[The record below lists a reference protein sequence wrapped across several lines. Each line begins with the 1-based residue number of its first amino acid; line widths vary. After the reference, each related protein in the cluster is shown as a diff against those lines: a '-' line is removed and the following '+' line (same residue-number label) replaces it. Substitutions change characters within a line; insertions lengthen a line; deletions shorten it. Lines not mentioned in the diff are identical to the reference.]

1 MDARGCHARNPEAHM
16 LRNSHGMNRSA
27 HLSPFRTYRSVRQDD
42 LISFQL
48 VIEETDLWVAA
59 QQDLG
64 LSMAD
69 HVRFLRGQIKSY
81 AAIHPQFLTSLEPL
95 EATSR
100 DPEIIRRMCRAGQ
113 LTGVGPM
120 AAVAGTVAQMLGEHF
135 RSCSEDLL
143 IENGGDTYL
152 CSTRDRH
159 IGILNMPDQ
168 DVRLCVP
175 VAAREFPCSFCASSA
190 KIGHSLS
197 FGKADLVVVRAKDA
211 ALADA
216 AATALANALTGAE
229 AMDTVLAHAQGWES
243 IGIEGVFTQCEG
255 KIGVWGKMQLTVI

>member
-1 MDARGCHARNPEAHM
+1 
-16 LRNSHGMNRSA
+16 MNRPV
-27 HLSPFRTYRSVRQDD
+27 HLSPFRTYRSARHDD
-42 LISFQL
+42 LVSFQL

-64 LSMAD
+64 PPMAD

-81 AAIHPQFLTSLEPL
+81 VAIHPEFLTALEPL
-95 EATSR
+95 EARPR

-120 AAVAGTVAQMLGEHF
+120 AAVAGTLAQMLGERF
-135 RSCSEDLL
+135 QDASPDLL

-152 CSTRDRH
+152 FSTRDRH

-168 DVRLCVP
+168 AVRLCVP

-197 FGKADLVVVRAKDA
+197 FGKADLVVVRSRDA

-229 AMDTVLAHAQGWES
+229 AMDAVLTLAQGWEA

-255 KIGVWGKMQLTVI
+255 KIGVWGKMQLAVI